1 MHRIQ
6 GAVNLLYRKN
16 RYKNFEKRRIHV
28 RISITEPFFPSFQF
42 LVYPSRISAK
52 IQNCK
57 NLGGS
62 GRFAVVD
69 SEWKSFREQ
78 AMEPKMFGMDSVEQA
93 QAFYVG

>member
-1 MHRIQ
+1 VIPESSFTLSSVAVISVERIF
-6 GAVNLLYRKN
+6 GGGFMSEFLSR
-16 RYKNFEKRRIHV
+16 
-28 RISITEPFFPSFQF
+28 SPFIPSFQF
-42 LVYPSRISAK
+42 LVYPNRIFAK

-62 GRFAVVD
+62 GRFAVID

-78 AMEPKMFGMDSVEQA
+78 AMETTIFGMDSVEKS